1 MGYSKYT
8 IQYNRLA
15 CHLPDHN
22 QLGMFPRGWYN
33 VWEWSGS
40 IMAGFQEDYF
50 FKFGEYSNQGNMG
63 VTSRTL
69 ENTLNKRPSDQIR
82 LSSLK
87 VFETGPYL
95 KS

>member
-1 MGYSKYT
+1 
-8 IQYNRLA
+8 
-15 CHLPDHN
+15 
-22 QLGMFPRGWYN
+22 
-33 VWEWSGS
+33 
-40 IMAGFQEDYF
+40 MAGFQEDYF